1 MLRMRGIVKDFPGV
15 RALDGVDFEVRPGKV
30 HALVGENGAGKST
43 LTKIIG
49 GAYTP
54 DAGELEFED
63 HRGAWSGPGAA
74 KAAGIH
80 VIYQEFVLFPS
91 LTVAENVFKGEERR
105 GRFGLIDH
113 RAHAE
118 GAREILGRLGVSID
132 VHERVGNLSVA
143 DQQMVEISKALV
155 HDVKL
160 LILDEP
166 TAVLSEHE
174 VALLFR
180 TVRSLRKAGVSIIYI
195 SHRLD
200 EIFEVCDRVSVLK
213 DGAHVATREIA
224 GTTHDE
230 LVSLMVGRDLA
241 QYFPPKAA
249 AVDRTAPPALELRD
263 VSAAGRVRGASL
275 SVQPGEIVGLAG
287 LIGAGRTELA
297 QAAFGAL
304 PLSGGEVHVA
314 GRRIQPPTPR
324 AMIEA
329 GVGFVTEDRKGQG
342 LFMNLDVA
350 RNITGASLPEF
361 TRRGLLDRREEQR
374 AAEAEIEAFAI
385 ACRGPTGGVDKLSG
399 GNQQKIIL
407 GRWSRACRTALILDE
422 PTRGVDVG
430 AKAEIYRIMR
440 RLTEEGVGILMISSE
455 LPEVVGMADR
465 VVVMREGELTGELTG
480 SGIEEEGIMHLAA
493 QTEREAA

>member
-1 MLRMRGIVKDFPGV
+1 MLRLTGITKDFPGV
-15 RALDGVDFEVRPGKV
+15 RALDGVNFEVRPGEV

-49 GAYTP
+49 GAYSP
-54 DAGELEFED
+54 DAGELAFGD
-63 HRGAWSGPGAA
+63 HGSAWSGPAQA

-91 LTVAENVFKGEERR
+91 LSVAENVFKGEERR

-113 RAHAE
+113 RAQAA
-118 GAREILGRLGVSID
+118 GAREILSRLGVSID

-155 HDVKL
+155 HEVKL

-166 TAVLSEHE
+166 TAVLSDKE
-174 VALLFR
+174 VDLLFR
-180 TVRSLRKAGVSIIYI
+180 TVRALREEGVSIIYI

-200 EIFEVCDRVSVLK
+200 EIFEICDRVSVLK
-213 DGAHVATREIA
+213 DGRHVATREIA
-224 GTTHDE
+224 VTTHDE
-230 LVSLMVGRDLA
+230 LVSLMVGRDLS
-241 QYFPPKAA
+241 QYFPPKATE
-249 AVDRTAPPALELRD
+249 VDHAAPPALELRD
-263 VSAAGRVRGASL
+263 VTAAGRVRRASL

-304 PLSGGEVHVA
+304 PLSGGEVLVA
-314 GRRIQPPTPR
+314 GHRIAPPMPRR
-324 AMIEA
+324 MIEA

-350 RNITGASLPEF
+350 RNLTGASLPEF
-361 TRRGLLDRREEQR
+361 THGGLLNRREETR
-374 AAEAEIEAFAI
+374 AAEVEIEAFAI
-385 ACRGPTGGVDKLSG
+385 ACRGPSGGVDKLSG
-399 GNQQKIIL
+399 GNQQKIIF
-407 GRWSRACRTALILDE
+407 GRWTRACRTALILDE

-430 AKAEIYRIMR
+430 AKSEIYRIMR
-440 RLTEEGVGILMISSE
+440 RLTEDGIGILMISSE

-465 VVVMREGELTGELTG
+465 VVVMREGEITGELTG
-480 SGIEEEGIMHLAA
+480 TDITEEGIMHLAA